1 MNLITSVDIPKY
13 GFEISHKSK
22 LVFTGSCFAENV
34 GLKLKDLKF
43 SVQVNPL
50 GINYNPMSVGKSLDL
65 AMSKNHILEND
76 LFFANDL
83 WNCYDFHSHFSKADK
98 AECLKHINS
107 SIYLSNGFLKST
119 EYLFISLGTAYNYS
133 LKSGGSYVSNCHK
146 QDDKIFKRNLLK
158 PEQIVKNWSEI
169 IKSLKE
175 FNKDIK
181 IFFTVSPIRHKR
193 DGFIANQLSKSV
205 LFVALNELKVKFGN
219 IFYFPSYEIMMDE
232 LRDYRFYADDMI
244 HPSDKAVEYI
254 FEKFGSAFFSK
265 ETIMLNSRINKI
277 IRGLN
282 HKVFSLE
289 SVSHFEHLKRLKDEI
304 KTIQNEHDFIDFK
317 NELKNISD
325 TISEIE
331 L

>member
-22 LVFTGSCFAENV
+22 LVFTGSCFAENI

-50 GINYNPMSVGKSLDL
+50 GINYNPMSVGKSLDH
-65 AMSKNHILEND
+65 AMSKNYILEND
-76 LFFANDL
+76 LFLANEL
-83 WNCYDFHSHFSKADK
+83 WNSYDFHSHFSKADK
-98 AECLKHINS
+98 TECLKHINS
-107 SIYLSNGFLKST
+107 SIDLSYDFLKRT
-119 EYLFISLGTAYNYS
+119 DYLFISLGTAYVYS
-133 LKSGGSYVSNCHK
+133 LNTDGSFVSNCHK
-146 QDDKIFKRNLLK
+146 QDDKIFKRDLLK
-158 PEQIVKNWSEI
+158 PKQIVKYWSEI
-169 IKSLKE
+169 IKGLNV
-175 FNKDIK
+175 FNKNIK

-205 LFVALNELKVKFGN
+205 LFVAINELKEKFGN
-219 IFYFPSYEIMMDE
+219 IFYFPSYEIMLDE

-254 FEKFGSAFFSK
+254 FKKFGDAFFSK
-265 ETIMLNSRINKI
+265 ETIMLTNRINKI

-282 HKVFSLE
+282 HKVFSFMSE
-289 SVSHFEHLKRLKDEI
+289 SHFKHLKKLKDEI
-304 KTIQNEHDFIDFK
+304 KTLQNEHDFIDFK
-317 NELKNISD
+317 NELKNID
-325 TISEIE
+325 ETICEIG